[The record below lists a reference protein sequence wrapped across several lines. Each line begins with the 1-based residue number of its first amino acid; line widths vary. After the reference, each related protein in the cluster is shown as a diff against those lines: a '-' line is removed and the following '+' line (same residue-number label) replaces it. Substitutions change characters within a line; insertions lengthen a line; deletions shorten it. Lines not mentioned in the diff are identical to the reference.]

1 MRIFQWIFKILFST
15 LKTKQKFNLKMYVS
29 CFFLA
34 SSEEKEKKYKE
45 ERILKK
51 YTLRHLNP

>member
-1 MRIFQWIFKILFST
+1 MFL
-15 LKTKQKFNLKMYVS
+15 V
-29 CFFLA
+29 FLA